1 MSNPATPADHAEAS
15 ELSLPAAIFWDM
27 DGTLINTE
35 PVWAETTFEL
45 SEKLGRRLTPEER
58 KKTEGAS
65 FAESLRI
72 CASWAEYELGEGD
85 EDRLREWMYSRM
97 AEKLARGIELTPG
110 IRPLLSLLESTGVPM
125 FVTTNTERS
134 LADRCIDAIG
144 REYFTDSITGDEVAA
159 PKPAPDMYLE
169 AARRVGAAPSNCL
182 VAEDSFTGMTAA
194 AEAGCRVLGLADD
207 VPHGVYKFDPS
218 NFAGATVEDVSS
230 WFAAAERRLG

>member
-1 MSNPATPADHAEAS
+1 
-15 ELSLPAAIFWDM
+15 M

-72 CASWAEYELGEGD
+72 CARWADYELVPGE
-85 EDRLREWMYSRM
+85 EDTLREWMYARM
-97 AEKLARGIELTPG
+97 AEKLAHGIELTPG
-110 IRPLLSLLESTGVPM
+110 IRPLLSLLEATGVPM

-144 REYFTDSITGDEVAA
+144 REFFTDSITGDEVTA
-159 PKPAPDMYLE
+159 PKPAPDMYAE
-169 AARRVGAAPSNCL
+169 AARRVGADPASCL

-194 AEAGCRVLGLADD
+194 ATAGCRVLGLAQE
-207 VPHGVYKFDPS
+207 VPRGVYKFDPAR
-218 NFAGATVEDVSS
+218 FVGATVADVSA
-230 WFAAAERRLG
+230 WFAAAARPLG

>member
-1 MSNPATPADHAEAS
+1 MSKHE
-15 ELSLPAAIFWDM
+15 LPAAIFWDM

-72 CASWAEYELGEGD
+72 CARWADYELAAGE
-85 EDRLREWMYSRM
+85 EDTLREWMYARM
-97 AEKLARGIELTPG
+97 AEKLAHGIELTPG
-110 IRPLLSLLESTGVPM
+110 IRPLLSLLEATGVPM

-144 REYFTDSITGDEVAA
+144 REFFTDSITGDEVAA
-159 PKPAPDMYLE
+159 PKPAPDMYVE
-169 AARRVGAAPSNCL
+169 AARRVGADPATCL

-194 AEAGCRVLGLADD
+194 ARAGCRVLGLAHE
-207 VPHGVYKFDPS
+207 VPRGVYQFDPAR
-218 NFAGATVEDVSS
+218 FVGATVSDVSA
-230 WFAAAERRLG
+230 WFAAAARPLG

>member
-1 MSNPATPADHAEAS
+1 MSKHE
-15 ELSLPAAIFWDM
+15 LPAAIFWDM

-72 CASWAEYELGEGD
+72 CARWADYELVPGE
-85 EDRLREWMYSRM
+85 EDTLREWMYARM
-97 AEKLARGIELTPG
+97 AEKLAHGIELTPG
-110 IRPLLSLLESTGVPM
+110 IRPLLSLLEATGVPM

-144 REYFTDSITGDEVAA
+144 REFFTDSITGDEVTA
-159 PKPAPDMYLE
+159 PKPAPDMYAE
-169 AARRVGAAPSNCL
+169 AARRVGADPASCL

-194 AEAGCRVLGLADD
+194 ATAGCRVLGLAQE
-207 VPHGVYKFDPS
+207 VPRGVYKFDPAR
-218 NFAGATVEDVSS
+218 FVGATVADVSA
-230 WFAAAERRLG
+230 WFAAAARPLG